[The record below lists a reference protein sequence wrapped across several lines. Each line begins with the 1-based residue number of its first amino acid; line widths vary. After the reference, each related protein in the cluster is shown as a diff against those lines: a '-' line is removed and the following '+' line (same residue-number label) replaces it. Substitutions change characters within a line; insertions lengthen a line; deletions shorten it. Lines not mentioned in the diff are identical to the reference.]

1 MWTLYAILSPA
12 YPHPCIL
19 AVDARRELRS
29 YGPCIACLIRWLRS
43 IGETHATIHFAVDHE
58 ITTSQ
63 GADLSEFSTTHL
75 TKRCRA
81 APLPAG
87 VGEAGDGAPVLVDLA
102 PPANRQ
108 ERRQLE
114 ADQRR
119 RTRHQRIPGPTND
132 DIPG

>member
-1 MWTLYAILSPA
+1 MWTVYAILSPN

-19 AVDARRELRS
+19 VVDGRRELRC

-63 GADLSEFSTTHL
+63 GADLSEFSATHL
-75 TKRCRA
+75 TSRCRA
-81 APLPAG
+81 TPGPAG
-87 VGEAGDGAPVLVDLA
+87 VGKASDGGPALVDLA
-102 PPANRQ
+102 PPANRR

-119 RTRHQRIPGPTND
+119 HAKHRRIAGPADD